1 MPRKYDLEFKINAV
15 RLVIDEGIS
24 VSKACADL
32 GVGLSTLERWI
43 SEHKQHGQAAFPGKG
58 HLRPDDAKLKKLE
71 RENEILRRE
80 RDILKKA
87 LAIFSSP
94 DSKNSSS

>member
-1 MPRKYDLEFKINAV
+1 MSKQYDLDFKLNAV
-15 RLVIDEGIS
+15 KLIKEQKLTVLQ
-24 VSKACADL
+24 VSKDL
-32 GVGLSTLERWI
+32 GVAKSTL
-43 SEHKQHGQAAFPGKG
+43 HKWATTLDHHLPQQAFPGKG
-58 HLRPDDAKLKKLE
+58 HLRAEDERFKKLE

-94 DSKNSSS
+94 

>member
-15 RLVIDEGIS
+15 RLVLEEGIPIT
-24 VSKACADL
+24 KACDDL
-32 GVGLSTLERWI
+32 GVGQSTLERWI
-43 SEHKQHGQAAFPGKG
+43 SEHKLHGKAAFPGKG
-58 HLRPDDAKLKKLE
+58 HLRPDDEKLKKLE

-87 LAIFSSP
+87 LAIFSSTE
-94 DSKNSSS
+94 SKNSNS